1 MQVIGKKIKSYRS
14 QKSKKKIKRTKKFER
29 IAEGG
34 FKKER
39 FIKEWHRENLTNVM
53 MVLNFDNFTKI
64 WG

>member
-39 FIKEWHRENLTNVM
+39 FIKE
-53 MVLNFDNFTKI
+53 
-64 WG
+64 